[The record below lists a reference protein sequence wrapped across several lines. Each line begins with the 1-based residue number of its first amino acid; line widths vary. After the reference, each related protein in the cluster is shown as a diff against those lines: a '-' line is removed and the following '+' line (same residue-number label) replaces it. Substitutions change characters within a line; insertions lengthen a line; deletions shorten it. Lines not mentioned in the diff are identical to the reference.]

1 MWGRVI
7 YSNTVVAM
15 CRCDVGV
22 GCNVG
27 VRVRDVLV
35 CDRARWCVRGVLVC
49 DQARWCV
56 RGVWVTH
63 DSNLFCFVCLYLYV

>member
-35 CDRARWCVRGVLVC
+35 CDRARWCVRGV
-49 DQARWCV
+49 
-56 RGVWVTH
+56 WVTH